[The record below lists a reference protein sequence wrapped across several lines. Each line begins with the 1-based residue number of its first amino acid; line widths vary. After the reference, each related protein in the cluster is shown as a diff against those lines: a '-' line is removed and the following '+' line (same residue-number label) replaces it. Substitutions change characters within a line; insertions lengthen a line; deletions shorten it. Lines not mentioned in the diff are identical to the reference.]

1 MLTLYSP
8 FWMINKTGK
17 MLTYRTETSSMQ
29 MLYHPPEYS
38 GPILFTFRENS
49 FFDKK
54 KASIRCD
61 NGDWSEKIP
70 LDVAGAIGEVTCVAN
85 SQKYHIGVHNH
96 MTQNSLTKQIT
107 FIPFYIVCN
116 KCRFTIE
123 LQEQSR
129 PGDPW
134 LDLVPGQFEPLWPK
148 NDSKNNLVVRVDGK
162 VTPAF
167 DYKEVICT
175 LLKLENSRYGGINV
189 DVQTTEGGVYITFT
203 DYKPGD
209 APGLLV
215 NHTGRQVVYY
225 EKGTK
230 NEKILNAKST
240 VMYAWDDPTGP
251 KMLVFG
257 NNKEETDLKRDGFG
271 EVV

>member
-1 MLTLYSP
+1 MFVFTGNDSICRSEDRNGSVMLTLYSP

-189 DVQTTEGGVYITFT
+189 DVQTTEGVSTSPLRITNL
-203 DYKPGD
+203 
-209 APGLLV
+209 A
-215 NHTGRQVVYY
+215 
-225 EKGTK
+225 
-230 NEKILNAKST
+230 
-240 VMYAWDDPTGP
+240 
-251 KMLVFG
+251 MLPACW
-257 NNKEETDLKRDGFG
+257 
-271 EVV
+271 